1 MPVSADT
8 LLRLATTAPRIDA
21 PAPRVLGVDEWAW
34 RKGHRYGTI
43 LVDLER
49 GNVVDLL
56 PDRDASSFAA
66 WLRAHPGVEV
76 IVRDWADVY
85 ADGARQ
91 GAASAVHVTDR
102 WHLLRNL
109 GDAVRAAV
117 GAHHAAVRRAATACA
132 SAGAAPVAL
141 TPTKPSARNVRKA
154 ATHAP
159 RHARHAEARRL
170 ADAGATVSAI
180 ARSCALDRKTVRTWL
195 RDGGPGTWAR
205 PSGGGGILAPYLEH
219 LEHCWAE
226 GQRNATALW
235 REIGGRGFT
244 GGRSTVRAWATNRRR
259 TSPDTLDAGPSK
271 ADTWKPPSIRGVA
284 RLMQADRKDLAEADR
299 MFVDTLLADIPAL
312 SDVHDLAHRFAA
324 LVRKQGTGTLD
335 DWMAATAGT
344 SLEGFAS
351 GLRKDSA
358 AVRAALE
365 MPWSTGPVEGR
376 INRLKPIKRTM
387 QRERCLHAKYG
398 RTSIQPALTG
408 GAGWPAG
415 SAPVWSPERLARPAV
430 RPSGPSRRRCGRR
443 AGSRGDADRQ
453 RSAEHRRGCAANAT
467 GHRPAAPAQRPGGC
481 RRRRRRPDR
490 GRHLDTGT
498 AAQPRGHAVR
508 LTVRQQVEYPV
519 AFQIEEDRAV
529 AQAAPPGPFIH
540 ADHAR
545 RRICRDRGR
554 ADHAQ
559 QRLAADWHGE
569 ATRQA

>member
-1 MPVSADT
+1 MFVRAQRRSAPCPRCHAPSSRVHSRYERRLADLPWQGRPVILRLQARRFLCREADCPKHTFAERPPGIVQPSARRSERLVDIQRHIALALGGEAGGRLVERLAMPVSPDT

-76 IVRDWADVY
+76 IVRDRADVY

-141 TPTKPSARNVRKA
+141 TPTKPSARDVRKA

-159 RHARHAEARRL
+159 RHARYAEARRL

-180 ARSCALDRKTVRTWL
+180 ARSCALDRKTVRAWL
-195 RDGGPGTWAR
+195 RDGGPGTWAH
-205 PSGGGGILAPYLEH
+205 PSRSGGILAPYLEH
-219 LEHCWAE
+219 LEHRWAE

-235 REIGGRGFT
+235 REIGGRGFA
-244 GGRSTVRAWATNRRR
+244 GGRSTVRAWATSRRR
-259 TSPDTLDAGPSK
+259 TSSDTLDAEPSK

-284 RLMQADRKDLAEADR
+284 RLLQADRKDLAEADR
-299 MFVDTLLADIPAL
+299 VFVDTLLGDIPAL
-312 SDVHDLAHRFAA
+312 SDVHNLAHRFAA
-324 LVRKQGTGTLD
+324 LVRKQGIGTLD

-351 GLRKDSA
+351 GLRKDLA

-365 MPWSTGPVEGR
+365 TPWSTGPVEGR
-376 INRLKPIKRTM
+376 INRLKTVKRTM
-387 QRERCLHAKYG
+387 YGRAGFELLRSRTLHA
-398 RTSIQPALTG
+398 A
-408 GAGWPAG
+408 
-415 SAPVWSPERLARPAV
+415 
-430 RPSGPSRRRCGRR
+430 
-443 AGSRGDADRQ
+443 
-453 RSAEHRRGCAANAT
+453 
-467 GHRPAAPAQRPGGC
+467 
-481 RRRRRRPDR
+481 
-490 GRHLDTGT
+490 
-498 AAQPRGHAVR
+498 
-508 LTVRQQVEYPV
+508 
-519 AFQIEEDRAV
+519 
-529 AQAAPPGPFIH
+529 
-540 ADHAR
+540 
-545 RRICRDRGR
+545 
-554 ADHAQ
+554 
-559 QRLAADWHGE
+559 
-569 ATRQA
+569 